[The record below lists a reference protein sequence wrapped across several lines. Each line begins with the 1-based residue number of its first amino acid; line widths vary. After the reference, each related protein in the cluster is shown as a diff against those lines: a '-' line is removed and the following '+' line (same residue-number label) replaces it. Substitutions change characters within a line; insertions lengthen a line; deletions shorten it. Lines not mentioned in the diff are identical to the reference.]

1 MSRHIKPSV
10 PMQEALKLDPDY
22 LPSLKSCG
30 RLLLKMREFS
40 EALEKFDQILL
51 PKRDWRVQFM
61 RARCLQVRSATHLN
75 QYDHMQND
83 TTPQQHA

>member
-1 MSRHIKPSV
+1 MPRRTKPSV

-61 RARCLQVRSATHLN
+61 RARCLQVRSSTQPN
-75 QYDHMQND
+75 QCDYMQNE
-83 TTPQQHA
+83 TTPQQHT